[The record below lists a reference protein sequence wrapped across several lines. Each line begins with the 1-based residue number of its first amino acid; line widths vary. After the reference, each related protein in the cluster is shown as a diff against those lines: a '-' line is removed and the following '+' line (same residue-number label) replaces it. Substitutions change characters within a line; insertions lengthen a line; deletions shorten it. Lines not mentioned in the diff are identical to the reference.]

1 MAISQDQYPSGS
13 CFLTSAEKQI
23 VFDKYLIVTPK
34 KKYVEYLQHFIS
46 SEYPK
51 KQISSD
57 YVRKLV
63 HRANKRKPKEVFL
76 REITNARNS
85 VIFSRADTF
94 KNQCEFCI
102 DFSPTLQAAVS
113 SHKLTEECI
122 IYRLKKLEKADGFP
136 PRYNKK
142 PKTSHSS
149 GGSSELLQ
157 ETGATV
163 AVVQEG
169 VAPLVE
175 HDALLPPPTQ
185 AAAFPEDARMQNE
198 AEVQQEVTTTIAQPQ
213 HGHGAVPQPTIQ
225 EAAAYSP
232 MKQNLFPRV
241 QITQDQMKITGY
253 KVDCLRARAAHR
265 FYAGDKLYNIL
276 PQSHRVNTSL
286 EAADQYHMFLY
297 YSATGQQEC
306 SSRQKILGCIF
317 VDIGYCSDVIIVTVC
332 WLYSD
337 PSSARGITRLGS
349 KIVQKLFKRFPNATF
364 ELCSKREAAPFWYK
378 KGFVPKDAATMD
390 K

>member
-1 MAISQDQYPSGS
+1 
-13 CFLTSAEKQI
+13 
-23 VFDKYLIVTPK
+23 
-34 KKYVEYLQHFIS
+34 
-46 SEYPK
+46 
-51 KQISSD
+51 
-57 YVRKLV
+57 
-63 HRANKRKPKEVFL
+63 
-76 REITNARNS
+76 
-85 VIFSRADTF
+85 
-94 KNQCEFCI
+94 
-102 DFSPTLQAAVS
+102 
-113 SHKLTEECI
+113 LTEESI
-122 IYRLKKLEKADGFP
+122 IYRLRKLEKADGLP

-149 GGSSELLQ
+149 GGSSELPQ

-169 VAPLVE
+169 VAPAFE
-175 HDALLPPPTQ
+175 HDALLPPPIQ
-185 AAAFPEDARMQNE
+185 AAADIPEDEQMHHE
-198 AEVQQEVTTTIAQPQ
+198 AEIQQEVTIIAQPQ
-213 HGHGAVPQPTIQ
+213 YGHGAIPQPTVH

-241 QITQDQMKITGY
+241 LITEDQMKITGY
-253 KVDCLRARAAHR
+253 KVVCLRGRAAHR

-297 YSATGQQEC
+297 YSATGQQES
-306 SSRQKILGCIF
+306 SSRQKILGCVF

>member
-1 MAISQDQYPSGS
+1 MATSQDQYPSGS

-23 VFDKYLIVTPK
+23 VFDKYLTVTPK

-46 SEYPK
+46 SQYPR

-57 YVRKLV
+57 YVKKLV
-63 HRANKRKPKEVFL
+63 HRANKRKLKEVFL

-157 ETGATV
+157 ETGAPV

-169 VAPLVE
+169 VAPAFE
-175 HDALLPPPTQ
+175 HDALLPPPIQ
-185 AAAFPEDARMQNE
+185 AAADIPEDEQMHHE
-198 AEVQQEVTTTIAQPQ
+198 AEIQQEVTIIAQPQ
-213 HGHGAVPQPTIQ
+213 YGHGAIPQPTVH

-241 QITQDQMKITGY
+241 LITEDQMKITGY
-253 KVDCLRARAAHR
+253 KVECLKGRAAHR

-364 ELCSKREAAPFWYK
+364 ELCSKREAAPCWYK

>member
-1 MAISQDQYPSGS
+1 MGSAWYPGVYSLQQKSNTG
-13 CFLTSAEKQI
+13 
-23 VFDKYLIVTPK
+23 
-34 KKYVEYLQHFIS
+34 KKYSKCLQQFIS
-46 SEYPK
+46 SQYPEK
-51 KQISSD
+51 KVSLKYI
-57 YVRKLV
+57 RTLV
-63 HRANKRKPKEVFL
+63 LRSKKRNTNKDSIL
-76 REITNARNS
+76 REIINARNS
-85 VIFSRADTF
+85 VIFSRDDTF
-94 KNQCEFCI
+94 KSQSQFCI
-102 DFSPTLQAAVS
+102 DFSPLLKAAVS
-113 SHKLTEECI
+113 SNKLTEESI
-122 IYRLKKLEKADGFP
+122 IYRLRQLEKSDGFP

-142 PKTSHSS
+142 PKTSHSG
-149 GGSSELLQ
+149 GGSSEILQ

-169 VAPLVE
+169 VAPAFE
-175 HDALLPPPTQ
+175 HDALLPPPIQ
-185 AAAFPEDARMQNE
+185 AAADIPEDEQMHHE
-198 AEVQQEVTTTIAQPQ
+198 AEIQQEVTIIAQPQ
-213 HGHGAVPQPTIQ
+213 YGHGAIPQPTVQ

-241 QITQDQMKITGY
+241 LITEDQMKITGY
-253 KVDCLRARAAHR
+253 KVECLKGRAAHR

-276 PQSHRVNTSL
+276 PHSHRVNTSL

-297 YSATGQQEC
+297 YSATGQQES
-306 SSRQKILGCIF
+306 SSRQKILGCVF